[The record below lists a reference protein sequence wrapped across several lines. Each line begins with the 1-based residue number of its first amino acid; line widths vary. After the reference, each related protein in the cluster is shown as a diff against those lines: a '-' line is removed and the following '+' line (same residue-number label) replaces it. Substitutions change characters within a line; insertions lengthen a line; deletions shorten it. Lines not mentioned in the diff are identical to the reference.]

1 MEKQELETNLNSI
14 KDEYKKL
21 ANFDLGMIF
30 LLCLIL
36 WSSLL
41 ELVWL
46 SFGMLMLLT
55 GFIYLRY
62 NYMKKLFY
70 RK

>member
-1 MEKQELETNLNSI
+1 MEKKELDANFKAV

-30 LLCLIL
+30 MLCLTL

-46 SFGMLMLLT
+46 SFGLLILLT
-55 GFIYLRY
+55 GFIYFRY